1 MGRYRL
7 PIGGQRDVPEQE
19 WLRQLHPSQEA
30 ERPRYARDDAAGQQ
44 CEIENP
50 LACRAC
56 VRRAKGWGYSSE
68 LSGSPERCTKI
79 GMANALSSCA
89 TSPSH
94 DRLVLRKSDPFV
106 AIPTRWSVLTAWT
119 PALGGTMM
127 CATPIVGAVLDVV
140 VWLRSL
146 GPTMWCCA
154 KISVTSSSSSNAA
167 TFRAP
172 LWENP
177 KRRVAPALGA

>member
-1 MGRYRL
+1 
-7 PIGGQRDVPEQE
+7 
-19 WLRQLHPSQEA
+19 
-30 ERPRYARDDAAGQQ
+30 
-44 CEIENP
+44 
-50 LACRAC
+50 
-56 VRRAKGWGYSSE
+56 
-68 LSGSPERCTKI
+68 
-79 GMANALSSCA
+79 
-89 TSPSH
+89 
-94 DRLVLRKSDPFV
+94 
-106 AIPTRWSVLTAWT
+106 
-119 PALGGTMM
+119 MM

-177 KRRVAPALGA
+177 KRRVAPALGAYKVRWDGRRRGPPRMLLNLRDRVIRRGEAL